1 MVKNMSGFKGTPG
14 ATGTPSSGGK
24 SGEEGEYRRRRK
36 RRPQQGSP
44 AAGGGGARST
54 MRRTAPVGPPQTVA
68 LPSVLTV
75 AELAEAL
82 HTTPIAIIKELI
94 NHRIMATINQQIDYA
109 TASQVAEALNIPTE
123 EKVSETLAGTL
134 VMTAEQR
141 QKEANDDPDAVTR
154 PPVVTIMGHVDHGKT
169 KLLDAIRSANVAEG
183 EAGGITQHIGAY
195 QIELQGRK
203 ITFLDTPGHEAF
215 TQMRARGAQ
224 ITDIAVLVVAADD
237 GVMPTTLEAIA
248 HARAA
253 NVPIVVAIN
262 KIDRPDAN
270 PDRVKQQLAE
280 NGLIA
285 EDYGGDIPT
294 VEVSARERLGI
305 EELLEVIL
313 LVADL
318 QELKANPNRPAAGV
332 VIESRVDRT
341 RGVVATVLIQTGTLG
356 LRDVIVAGG
365 TYGRIR
371 AMNDDRGRKARQAR
385 PSMPV
390 EILGL
395 LETPEAG
402 DPVQVVADEREARA
416 IAEERVLQRRVGVQ
430 SGERPVRLEEL
441 GKQIKSGQAKELR
454 IIIKADVQGS
464 LGAIQN
470 ALGRVAEEQQT
481 IQLRIL
487 QALTGAVTESDVTFA
502 AASGAIVIGF
512 NVRPDAAAQ
521 RAAAASNVDVRFYNV
536 IYGLIDDI
544 EAAMKGLLEPES
556 REVTDGYAEVRQIFR
571 LPNRIQAAGLY
582 VIDGRAIRNDRV
594 RVLRSGTV
602 VHDGTVSALKRFKD
616 DAREVASGYEC
627 GLSLDTFNDFQEGDQ
642 LEFYHVEKVAAS

>member
-1 MVKNMSGFKGTPG
+1 VVKNMSGFKGTPG
-14 ATGTPSSGGK
+14 ATGTSSGGK
-24 SGEEGEYRRRRK
+24 GGEEGEYRRRRK

-44 AAGGGGARST
+44 AAGVGGARST
-54 MRRTAPVGPPQTVA
+54 MRRMAPVGPPQTVA

-82 HTTPIAIIKELI
+82 NTTPIAIIKELI

-109 TASQVAEALNIPTE
+109 TAAQVAEALNVPTE

-285 EDYGGDIPT
+285 EDYGGDVPT

-341 RGVVATVLIQTGTLG
+341 RGVVASVLIQTGTLG

-416 IAEERVLQRRVGVQ
+416 IAEERTLQRRVGVQ

-441 GKQIKSGQAKELR
+441 GKQIQSGQAKELR

-487 QALTGAVTESDVTFA
+487 QALTGAITESDVTFA

-521 RAAAASNVDVRFYNV
+521 RAAAAANVDVRFYNV

-556 REVTDGYAEVRQIFR
+556 REITDGYAEVRQIFR

>member
-14 ATGTPSSGGK
+14 ATGTPSGGK
-24 SGEEGEYRRRRK
+24 GGEEGEYRRRRK

-44 AAGGGGARST
+44 TAGVGGARST
-54 MRRTAPVGPPQTVA
+54 MRRMAPVGPPQTVA

-82 HTTPIAIIKELI
+82 NTTPIAIIKELI

-141 QKEANDDPDAVTR
+141 QKEANEDPDAVTR

-294 VEVSARERLGI
+294 VEVSARERMGI
-305 EELLEVIL
+305 EELLEVLL

-341 RGVVATVLIQTGTLG
+341 RGVVASVLIQTGTLG

-441 GKQIKSGQAKELR
+441 GKQIQSGQAKELR

-470 ALGRVAEEQQT
+470 ALSRVAEEQQT
-481 IQLRIL
+481 IQLRTL
-487 QALTGAVTESDVTFA
+487 QALTGAITESDVTFA

-512 NVRPDAAAQ
+512 NVRPDAAAL
-521 RAAAASNVDVRFYNV
+521 RAAAAANVDVRFYNV

-616 DAREVASGYEC
+616 DAREVAAGYEC